1 MGRRQ
6 LAIPGWVVQIAPAM
20 LLIASLMAA
29 PLAIVAIL
37 SFTTFRPGPAEPLQF
52 TTDHY
57 SRWFVD
63 PYYRDVVIRTVWLG
77 LATST
82 ACLIVGY
89 PLAYIFARLSFRGR
103 ALLMFVMLTPLF
115 IGAVVRSLGWVM
127 ILDRTGPVAVL
138 LEAMGVPEGDVPQ
151 MLYTFPAVV
160 ISLVN
165 VLLMFMVLPIYSSIR
180 GIPGTLEEAGRTLGA
195 SPFKTWAK
203 VTLPL
208 SVPGIV
214 AGWILVFVLSIGSF
228 VQPRVIGGP
237 SQHVLSTILYRD
249 FSFSLD
255 WPAAAAAGILLLV
268 IGIFAVVLPRLVTKR
283 VMQWDVEAES
293 MGG

>member
-1 MGRRQ
+1 M
-6 LAIPGWVVQIAPAM
+6 AQIAPAM
-20 LLIASLMAA
+20 LLVASLMAA
-29 PLAIVAIL
+29 PIVIVAAL
-37 SFTTFRPGPAEPLQF
+37 SFTTFRPGSPEPIQF

-63 PYYRDVVIRTVWLG
+63 PYYRDVVIRTIWLG

-82 ACLIVGY
+82 VCLIVGY
-89 PLAYIFARLSFRGR
+89 PLAFIFARLSFRGR
-103 ALLMFVMLTPLF
+103 AVLMFIMLMPLF

-138 LEAMGVPEGDVPQ
+138 LESLGVPADAVPQ

-180 GIPGTLEEAGRTLGA
+180 GIPTSLEEAGRTLGA
-195 SPFKTWAK
+195 SPLATWSK

-214 AGWILVFVLSIGSF
+214 AGWILVFVLAVGSF

-255 WPAAAAAGILLLV
+255 WPAAAAAGILLLI
-268 IGIFAVVLPRLVTKR
+268 IGIFAVVLPRAVTRRLMK
-283 VMQWDVEAES
+283 WDVEGEAL
-293 MGG
+293 GG